1 MPAESKKACSILIH
15 KKGDTND
22 PSNFRPITLIF
33 LNPTHWL
40 QFADDAAV
48 ITSQSAENQH
58 LLNPFSIWCQWSD
71 MIIRV
76 DKCSTFGI
84 RKTLTKSV
92 QYLPKLLINNKLIP
106 TTEIGESFQYLGKYF
121 DFDMSEK

>member
-1 MPAESKKACSILIH
+1 MTK
-15 KKGDTND
+15 
-22 PSNFRPITLIF
+22 F
-33 LNPTHWL
+33 LNPIHWL
-40 QFADDAAV
+40 QFADEAAV

-58 LLNPFSIWCQWSD
+58 LLNCFSIWCQWSD

-76 DKCSTFGI
+76 DKCSTFGT

-121 DFDMSEK
+121 DFD

>member
-1 MPAESKKACSILIH
+1 
-15 KKGDTND
+15 
-22 PSNFRPITLIF
+22 
-33 LNPTHWL
+33 
-40 QFADDAAV
+40 
-48 ITSQSAENQH
+48 
-58 LLNPFSIWCQWSD
+58 

-106 TTEIGESFQYLGKYF
+106 TTEIGQSFRYLGKYF
-121 DFDMSEK
+121 DFDMSEKEHKEELASLLEDIMSDIDLKLLHPKKQTSTL